1 MTCSFCFLL
10 GFGGDARL
18 AFGFPSN
25 LRASATWWSSVWTSY
40 GVRYETVTRIMR
52 DGCSITKIS
61 EIDHSKQTEIS
72 WNWRSKKEKSISQE
86 WKHIS
91 LICEKHL
98 KAYLILLRYNNNF
111 TIYQVFAAWRFAKAL
126 LWTKF
131 VFWFSKMAAPCCFRT
146 CHMIHCWKVYL
157 NLFWLDAD
165 PDIER
170 QQLSFLDLV

>member
-1 MTCSFCFLL
+1 MKLNQQNSFDLFILFSPWFWRRCKTCFWFSL
-10 GFGGDARL
+10 
-18 AFGFPSN
+18 N

-61 EIDHSKQTEIS
+61 EMDHSKQTEIS
-72 WNWRSKKEKSISQE
+72 WNWLSKKEKSISQE

-111 TIYQVFAAWRFAKAL
+111 TIYQVL
-126 LWTKF
+126 LQHVVLPKLYF
-131 VFWFSKMAAPCCFRT
+131 G
-146 CHMIHCWKVYL
+146 L
-157 NLFWLDAD
+157 NLSFGFLKW
-165 PDIER
+165 
-170 QQLSFLDLV
+170 QLVAASEHVTWYIVGKFT